1 MAGLMNIVAAVL
13 IIVLVSAVTLAQEV
27 PKETDTKALA
37 QGNTLFGL
45 GMYGELASR
54 EKGNVFFSPYSIS
67 EAMTMTCLGA
77 GGQTRKEMQ
86 KVLCVPTKSADDKA
100 VAWSNDDLA
109 AAYKDLHARLSSSDA
124 KFQRQRRQRPLGG
137 RAPSSARP
145 SSRSSTTSSAAN
157 SPRWTFPSPTRR
169 PKRST
174 TGSPSRP
181 TTASRTS
188 CPSPP

>member
-13 IIVLVSAVTLAQEV
+13 IIVLVSAVTLAQEA

-109 AAYKDLHARLSSSDA
+109 AAYKDLHARLSTPTRSSSSTSPTPSGA
-124 KFQRQRRQRPLGG
+124 RQP
-137 RAPSSARP
+137 PSSARP